1 VAGDPPGDPEGPRP
15 LARLHVLAGDQRQQR
30 HRLGLPGAQ
39 LGVGHRR
46 EHGQRVVDQPRYQR
60 LGGLK
65 VVPLAVGLARPVV
78 VVGAKLDRTGCRDQ
92 PTDPTDRRDQLGDRV
107 LGGDRVLRTVESS
120 TRRRRPASTPVAST
134 ISRTASKTR
143 RGRCE
148 RRIRL
153 RQYTSTVG
161 WNPSSSNRSPQATFT
176 HRFRP

>member
-1 VAGDPPGDPEGPRP
+1 MTSPDTNAC
-15 LARLHVLAGDQRQQR
+15 LASESSQSQS
-30 HRLGLPGAQ
+30 GLPG
-39 LGVGHRR
+39 
-46 EHGQRVVDQPRYQR
+46 PS
-60 LGGLK
+60 
-65 VVPLAVGLARPVV
+65 V

-134 ISRTASKTR
+134 TSRTASKTR